1 MERLISLLIGYL
13 LGNILTGE
21 IVARIVAKKSA
32 SEIGTTGNPGMA
44 NIMAHLGFKPG
55 IAVLAGDLLKVIAA
69 VALSRVV
76 CGKLLPAGILLPGGV
91 SISVPGAGN
100 GAQDALLAA
109 RTAGLATL
117 YAGFGCTL
125 GHDFPFW
132 RRLQG
137 GKGVAASSLAFFL
150 YMPLGGLIANVLGM
164 LAVFAT
170 QYLSVGA
177 MVIPAA
183 FTLACLIA
191 GDTEAAGIGVF
202 YTVIALSRN
211 LNHLILIPS
220 GQCERVDVL
229 GAIRNKLKRH

>member
-1 MERLISLLIGYL
+1 MERLLSLLIGYL

-69 VALSRVV
+69 VVLSRIV
-76 CGKLLPAGILLPGGV
+76 CGKLLAV
-91 SISVPGAGN
+91 S
-100 GAQDALLAA
+100 
-109 RTAGLATL
+109 TAGLATL

-164 LAVFAT
+164 LTVFAT

-183 FTLACLIA
+183 FTLACFIA

-211 LNHLILIPS
+211 LSHLILIPS
-220 GQCERVDVL
+220 GQCEKVDVL
-229 GAIRNKLKRH
+229 GAIRKKLKKE